1 MTDFL
6 SETIPVVVMTGFLG
20 AGKTTLLNAVLADPR
35 LRDTAVVINEF
46 GDIAVDHDF
55 VQTGS
60 RDLVITTTGCLCCT
74 ASSDIRASLFDLL
87 EACRADNVPP
97 FSRIVVETTGLA
109 DPAQLVNALT
119 PGALPLL
126 GLGDDEVARRFR
138 LAAILTCFDAVTG
151 ESALQQAFEAVKQVA
166 FASAIVVTKSDLAED
181 AANPCH
187 IAELTTRLSGMNPS
201 AEILDRDG
209 AIACFPRFFEGAYI
223 PSDRID
229 DVAGWLALDR
239 MLRSE
244 EESAA
249 PSTRSVHAG
258 DISAMSLIHDGPVT
272 RSALNIFLMLL
283 SNTAGASLLRMKG
296 LVCLAEEP
304 DRPVIVHAVQHLMH
318 PLTQLTTWPNEDRR
332 TRLVVIGRGHD
343 ERAIVDIFKL
353 LAGESDHPAAR
364 RNWRGLA
371 GAAGVVL
378 AMAMAMAMVAGFFH
392 FNGSG
397 AVADVHRLVIPANGV
412 QR

>member
-1 MTDFL
+1 MTDL
-6 SETIPVVVMTGFLG
+6 LPATIPVVVITGFLG
-20 AGKTTLLNAVLADPR
+20 AGKTTLLNAFLADAGFS
-35 LRDTAVVINEF
+35 DTAVIINEF

-55 VQTGS
+55 VRTGS

-74 ASSDIRASLFDLL
+74 ASSDIRASLLDLL
-87 EACRADNVPP
+87 EACRAGDVPP

-126 GLGDDEVARRFR
+126 GLGGDEIAQRFR

-151 ESALQQAFEAVKQVA
+151 ESALRQAFEAVKQVA
-166 FASAIVVTKSDLAED
+166 FASAIVLTKSDLAED
-181 AANPCH
+181 PANPCH
-187 IAELTTRLSGMNPS
+187 IAELTTRLSRMNPS
-201 AEILDRDG
+201 AEILDRNG
-209 AIACFPRFFEGAYI
+209 AIACFGRFFEGAYI
-223 PSDRID
+223 PADRVD

-239 MLRSE
+239 ILRSQE
-244 EESAA
+244 KSAA
-249 PSTRSVHAG
+249 PSARSAHAS
-258 DISAMSLIHDGPVT
+258 DISAISLIHDGPVT
-272 RSALNIFLMLL
+272 RSALNIFLTLL

-304 DRPVIVHAVQHLMH
+304 DRPMIVHAVQHLMH
-318 PLTQLTTWPNEDRR
+318 PLTQLRSWPDEDRR

-343 ERAIVDIFKL
+343 ERAIVDVFKL
-353 LAGESDHPAAR
+353 LTGESDRPAGR

-371 GAAGVVL
+371 GAAGFVL
-378 AMAMAMAMVAGFFH
+378 AMAMVAGFFH

-397 AVADVHRLVIPANGV
+397 AVAAAHRHVIPANGV